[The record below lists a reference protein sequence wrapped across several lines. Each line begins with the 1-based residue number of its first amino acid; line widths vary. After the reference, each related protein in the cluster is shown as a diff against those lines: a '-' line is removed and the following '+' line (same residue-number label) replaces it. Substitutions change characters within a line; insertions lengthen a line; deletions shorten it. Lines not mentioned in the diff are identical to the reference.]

1 VNCVDATPHNVI
13 LDAIRW
19 PLVWLSGIAGKWFS
33 TIGIGMLGMS
43 HKNEFE
49 RFKRHSQES
58 FQKAKKAI
66 FQHGVPEPI
75 QTQKASGCLVI
86 MVLLFIIIL
95 VVAIFR

>member
-1 VNCVDATPHNVI
+1 MLFWT
-13 LDAIRW
+13 
-19 PLVWLSGIAGKWFS
+19 LSGGLWFGCRELLVNGSS

-58 FQKAKKAI
+58 FQKAKRAI

>member
-1 VNCVDATPHNVI
+1 MLNWKLCGG
-13 LDAIRW
+13 L
-19 PLVWLSGIAGKWFS
+19 WFSCRELLANDSS

-49 RFKRHSQES
+49 QFKRHSQES

-75 QTQKASGCLVI
+75 QTQTASGCLVI